1 VSYGVYPTPFLGS
14 DFYIG
19 LVIVVSILLV
29 IMFAV
34 ISILVEGRKDRARDA
49 RSAPRKPQV
58 RFVDSQTGEVLA
70 GDPYLT
76 NDNTERKV

>member
-1 VSYGVYPTPFLGS
+1 MSYGVYPTPFLGS

-19 LVIVVSILLV
+19 LVIVVMIGLGILFTL
-29 IMFAV
+29 IAIFKD
-34 ISILVEGRKDRARDA
+34 SREDRARAA

-58 RFVDSQTGEVLA
+58 KFVDSQTGEVLA

-76 NDNTERKV
+76 NDER